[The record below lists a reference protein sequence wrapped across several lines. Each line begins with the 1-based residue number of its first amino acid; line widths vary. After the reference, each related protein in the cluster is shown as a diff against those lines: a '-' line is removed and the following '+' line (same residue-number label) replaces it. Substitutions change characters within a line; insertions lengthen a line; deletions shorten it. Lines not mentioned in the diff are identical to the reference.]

1 MKRDEYL
8 KDQDVSAF
16 IEWAAKLVSGEW
28 GLEHSWSSNDP
39 QGRNPRQFDCQSLY
53 EACESYYWNGGS
65 FEGMAARFDEF
76 RLGLQVPEHPTAEDM
91 RKFLDTANEVIEWG
105 GTQKPKDIRELEIML
120 LIILHPDKLH
130 ETQPETSINKD
141 ELLSLHRAIIV
152 QLNRLMIDHPSR
164 LSPEQGD
171 TDGLT
176 GFKYMGA
183 GYSKIY
189 SAMIDDF
196 PIYDSRVGCGLA
208 WLIWLFF
215 EDEQPD
221 GSRELLM
228 LRVPKDQGR
237 NLRIPPGFKPVNT
250 PKQHAESNLKAAWI
264 LGELVKRPGPF
275 RDLPKKRRVMALQA
289 ALFMIGYQ
297 PLGKKAVRKS

>member
-76 RLGLQVPEHPTAEDM
+76 RRELKEATDADPATDED
-91 RKFLDTANEVIEWG
+91 KDSFLKAADSIAKWG
-105 GTQKPKDIRELEIML
+105 GINNLKSLTNMGRGALEKLNANAERLDPKN
-120 LIILHPDKLH
+120 
-130 ETQPETSINKD
+130 T
-141 ELLSLHRAIIV
+141 
-152 QLNRLMIDHPSR
+152 
-164 LSPEQGD
+164 D
-171 TDGLT
+171 TDNLR
-176 GFKYMGA
+176 GFKYMN
-183 GYSKIY
+183 SSFTKIY

-196 PIYDSRVGCGLA
+196 PIYDSRVGCALTS
-208 WLIWLFF
+208 LIKQFCK
-215 EDEQPD
+215 ERRYNGVPA
-221 GSRELLM
+221 LLSFG
-228 LRVPKDQGR
+228 V
-237 NLRIPPGFKPVNT
+237 PPGRGDAGESRNPSDGFYEFPNIRGAQYT
-250 PKQHAESNLKAAWI
+250 RHADSNLKAAWI
-264 LGELVKRPGPF
+264 LGKLAEIEDGDFSKV
-275 RDLPKKRRVMALQA
+275 PKNRRVRALEA